1 MQGFDHFI
9 CELRS
14 VPNSTESLSKIYEL
28 TPVSSVKILGVHV
41 SADLK
46 WNVHISYIVSKAS
59 KRLYFLCLLKRAGV
73 DQQSMLTVYTTCI
86 RSLLGYSCQVWN
98 FNAPQYLSEEVERIQ
113 KRALRLTCPHP
124 ISYNQALEQTQ
135 LPTLAQR
142 RNNLCQRLFKNIT
155 QPERKLH
162 PILPPKRNNNL
173 RNSNN
178 FGLFRCRTGRFKN
191 SFIPQCI
198 SLFKTL

>member
-1 MQGFDHFI
+1 M
-9 CELRS
+9 
-14 VPNSTESLSKIYEL
+14 
-28 TPVSSVKILGVHV
+28 
-41 SADLK
+41 
-46 WNVHISYIVSKAS
+46 SKAS
-59 KRLYFLCLLKRAGV
+59 KRLYFLRLLKRAGV

-86 RSLLGYSCQVWN
+86 RSVLEYGCQVWN
-98 FNAPQYLSEEVERIQ
+98 FNAPQYLSEEVERIH
-113 KRALRLTCPHP
+113 KRALRLICPHP
-124 ISYNQALEQTQ
+124 IPDNQALEQTQ

-155 QPERKLH
+155 QPEHKLH

-191 SFIPQCI
+191 NFIPQCI
-198 SLFKTL
+198 SLFNTL